1 MKKNNLKKVLKK
13 IYKILDYKQKIKFLI
28 IVLIMIVS
36 AILTQMTPKAIGQL
50 TDDVLNVNGV
60 TFEKV
65 VPFLIIILVLLY
77 MLFYK

>member
-36 AILTQMTPKAIGQL
+36 AILTQMTPKAIG
-50 TDDVLNVNGV
+50 
-60 TFEKV
+60 
-65 VPFLIIILVLLY
+65 
-77 MLFYK
+77 